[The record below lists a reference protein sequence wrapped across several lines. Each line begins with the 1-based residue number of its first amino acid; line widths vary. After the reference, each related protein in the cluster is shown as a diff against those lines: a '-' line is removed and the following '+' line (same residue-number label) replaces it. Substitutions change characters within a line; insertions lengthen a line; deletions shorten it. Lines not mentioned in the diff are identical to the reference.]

1 MMESTRT
8 TQRPDQRETGQLSR
22 PSQNNSNAPNERPGG
37 SAPQGRPPNRRGFWL
52 QWLIF
57 LLVINLIFYD
67 PLIFGG
73 LSGQQSTV
81 HLSYTSFLQQVQ
93 PGNVKG
99 VTLTGNSVAGRCQ
112 TAIHQPPSRS
122 GSNT

>member
-8 TQRPDQRETGQLSR
+8 TQRPGQRETGQLSR

-57 LLVINLIFYD
+57 IIVINLIFYA

-73 LSGQQSTV
+73 LRWQQSTV
-81 HLSYTSFLQQVQ
+81 NLSYTSFLHQVHQ
-93 PGNVKG
+93 GNLKD
-99 VTLTGNSVAGRCQ
+99 VTLSDHNISLDF
-112 TAIHQPPSRS
+112 I
-122 GSNT
+122 

>member
-8 TQRPDQRETGQLSR
+8 TQRPGQRETGQLSR

-57 LLVINLIFYD
+57 IICINLSFYA
-67 PLIFGG
+67 PLLFGG
-73 LSGQQSTV
+73 LSGEQSKAN
-81 HLSYTSFLQQVQ
+81 LAYTSFLQQGQ
-93 PGNVKG
+93 RGNVQCA
-99 VTLTGNSVAGRCQ
+99 TIRWMSRAGE
-112 TAIHQPPSRS
+112 
-122 GSNT
+122 